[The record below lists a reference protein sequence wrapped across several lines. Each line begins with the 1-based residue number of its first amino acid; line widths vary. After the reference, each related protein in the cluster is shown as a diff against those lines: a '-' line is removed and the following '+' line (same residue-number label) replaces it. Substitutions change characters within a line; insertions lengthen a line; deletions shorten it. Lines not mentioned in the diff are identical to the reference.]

1 MKKQIT
7 SILGFL
13 VIWEVVGTVADPIFF
28 VSFSDAII
36 ALIKLFTEKNLHL
49 DVMASFQRIIY
60 ALTITFSIAIPL
72 GIAIASSKS
81 SEQVTRPI
89 TKFLRFVP
97 APTLIPLSVVWFGI
111 GEFSKVFIITWGIFF
126 TVLLSVRDATENV
139 PKEFTQIAKSMG
151 YSNFKRLQKIILPA
165 ISPDILNTLRI
176 AIVESWIY
184 LLIAEMIAAKQGVGK
199 SLILA
204 QRFLQVDNIF
214 AILILLAII
223 GIATDVI
230 LVKTRNYL
238 FKYKY

>member
-36 ALIKLFTEKNLHL
+36 ALIKLFTEQNLHL

-223 GIATDVI
+223 GIATDLI

>member
-36 ALIKLFTEKNLHL
+36 ALIKLFTEQNLHL

-81 SEQVTRPI
+81 SEQITRPI

-165 ISPDILNTLRI
+165 ISPEILNTLRI

-223 GIATDVI
+223 GIATDLI

>member
-60 ALTITFSIAIPL
+60 ALTITFLIAIPL
-72 GIAIASSKS
+72 GIAIANSKS
-81 SEQVTRPI
+81 SEQITRPL

-126 TVLLSVRDATENV
+126 TVLLSIRDATENV

-151 YSNFKRLQKIILPA
+151 YSKFRILQKIILPA
-165 ISPDILNTLRI
+165 ISPDIINTLRI

-223 GIATDVI
+223 GIATDLI